1 MSAKLLVL
9 FAKGWVLLFGLLVVI
24 SVGRHVMLQAS
35 SVGQGLEDVKGWF
48 DPASARTYAIPAILL
63 SPALAAFLLSL
74 RLRRLKTG

>member
-24 SVGRHVMLQAS
+24 SVGRHVMLQAP
-35 SVGQGLEDVKGWF
+35 SVWQGLEDVKGWF
-48 DPASARTYAIPAILL
+48 DPANARTYAIPAILL